1 MINRYDKLD
10 CMLFAAAVDF
20 CKEEVERFENLDVS
34 DVPETQRYIRKR
46 NRMIAKQRRKP
57 AFVSLRRFARSV
69 AVVLVVIFALG
80 FITIMSVSAFR
91 NAVIDVIVDWFD
103 DYVQVEFEEDD
114 PDENAEVV
122 IEDLKRITALPEG
135 TVEEV
140 SMDYNKVW
148 MTKYCLDGE
157 RICTLR
163 QEVYRKNTAFVDNVE
178 TNVEY
183 VDINGEKGCFFIDEN
198 GVVRLYWN
206 DGKYVYLLTLYD
218 NSYDIMYLAESIK

>member
-148 MTKYCLDGE
+148 MTTYLLNNE
-157 RICTLR
+157 RICSLR
-163 QEVYRKNTAFVDNVE
+163 QEVYRKNTAFVDNVD
-178 TNVEY
+178 TKVEY

-198 GVVRLYWN
+198 GVIRLYWN

>member
-114 PDENAEVV
+114 SDENAEVV

-163 QEVYRKNTAFVDNVE
+163 QEVYRENMV
-178 TNVEY
+178 
-183 VDINGEKGCFFIDEN
+183 FIDNDGLEIQEIELN
-198 GVVRLYWN
+198 GYKAYLFLTDNSINRIYWN
-206 DGKYVYLLTLYD
+206 DGKYIYTIICFDENLDVVE
-218 NSYDIMYLAESIK
+218 LAKSTM

>member
-148 MTKYCLDGE
+148 MTTYLLNNE
-157 RICTLR
+157 RICSLR
-163 QEVYRKNTAFVDNVE
+163 QEVYRENTAFVDNVD
-178 TNVEY
+178 TKVEY

-198 GVVRLYWN
+198 GVIRLYWN

>member
-20 CKEEVERFENLDVS
+20 YKEEVERFENLDVS

-178 TNVEY
+178 TKVEY

-198 GVVRLYWN
+198 CVIRLYWN

>member
-10 CMLFAAAVDF
+10 CMLFAAADDF

-148 MTKYCLDGE
+148 MTTYLLNNE
-157 RICTLR
+157 RICSLR
-163 QEVYRKNTAFVDNVE
+163 QEVYRKNTAFVDNVD
-178 TNVEY
+178 TKVEY

-198 GVVRLYWN
+198 GVIRLYWN

>member
-114 PDENAEVV
+114 PDENAKVV

-163 QEVYRKNTAFVDNVE
+163 QEVYKGNMAFVDNVDTKME
-178 TNVEY
+178 AVNIGE
-183 VDINGEKGCFFIDEN
+183 INGFHFYDKN
-198 GVVRLYWN
+198 NVNRLYWN

>member
-148 MTKYCLDGE
+148 MTTYLLNNE
-157 RICTLR
+157 RICSLR
-163 QEVYRKNTAFVDNVE
+163 QEVYKGNMAFVDNKDTE
-178 TNVEY
+178 MQEIYLDEMKAYLFITQ
-183 VDINGEKGCFFIDEN
+183 NG
-198 GVVRLYWN
+198 LTSMYWN
-206 DGKYVYLLTLYD
+206 DGENVYLLTLHD
-218 NSYDIMYLAESIK
+218 KQYDIVSLAQSVK